1 METPHQ
7 RLDHY
12 EGLTSGDSVRYDVLK
27 RDRVCQLCGNGPSD
41 DALEV
46 DHIEPL
52 TRTKRALRLRS
63 CPHCGGHAS
72 HVVRAPEVL
81 ACVLCPTCRRAPTP
95 HSPVHPDDYF
105 TT

>member
-1 METPHQ
+1 TRNETW
-7 RLDHY
+7 
-12 EGLTSGDSVRYDVLK
+12 GLMRS
-27 RDRVCQLCGNGPSD
+27 
-41 DALEV
+41 
-46 DHIEPL
+46 
-52 TRTKRALRLRS
+52 LRLRS

-95 HSPVHPDDYF
+95 DSPVHPDDYF